1 MKLKKKYLILVL
13 LLFISIGF
21 AVLTSNLSING
32 IASFTDASFDVHF
45 ENATIKD
52 KNIDDGSI
60 TIGDD
65 TVSITSTGTFEKPG
79 DYIDTSFYVMNSGTM
94 DASLNTLTVSGL
106 TNELKNYFTYTLK
119 YDIGGA
125 SVARG
130 DVLRAGQGRKINLH
144 IEYKYDVEQL
154 ATVSNLNI
162 TITMNYINPKKA
174 STSIVWDYEY
184 TGGEQYFIANK
195 SGNYKIEAWG
205 AQGGGFI
212 YENNNYIGGYG
223 GYSSGEISLIK
234 NQIIYVNVGGSGTH
248 CLTQNMSGGYNGGG
262 DCSIY
267 PYLNST
273 HLYASGGG
281 ATHIAKVRGLLSEL
295 ESYKGTLINDN
306 FYSSDDI
313 IIVAAGGGGSGY
325 YASFETNEVRSG
337 FGGAGGGYIGNKDYN
352 LNIVGDINWIN
363 AVKPTGATQL
373 AGGRSLY
380 KQPSN
385 DYVVGVDGTFGQG
398 GGINSTRKT
407 AACGGGGGFFGGSG
421 NRMIGG
427 TGGSGYI
434 ANPSLFNKIM
444 YCYNC
449 QSSENEEDETN
460 IKTRSTTNVSVTPTS
475 NYAKI
480 GDGFVRITYLGK

>member
-125 SVARG
+125 NVARG

-174 STSIVWDYEY
+174 STSTVWDYEY

-195 SGNYKIEAWG
+195 SGNYKLEVWG
-205 AQGGGFI
+205 AQGGTKLTTG
-212 YENNNYIGGYG
+212 NYG
-223 GYSSGEISLIK
+223 GYSTGNIK
-234 NQIIYVNVGGSGTH
+234 LAKYDILYLNVGGEGKIGCDSVDGYRV
-248 CLTQNMSGGYNGGG
+248 LIQGGYNGGG
-262 DCSIY
+262 DGVTWVDNKCSG
-267 PYLNST
+267 
-273 HLYASGGG
+273 SGGG
-281 ATHIAKVRGLLSEL
+281 ATHIATSTGTLSSL
-295 ESYKGTLINDN
+295 KNNRESILIVAGGGGGGGYLGGTYAGSGGGFKGTDAYMSFGDYCGFGGTQTTGGANSLTNGVTDAASFGQGANSKYIANSQSTGN
-306 FYSSDDI
+306 SSGGGGGYYGGG
-313 IIVAAGGGGSGY
+313 AGTGYGGLGGGGSGY
-325 YASFETNEVRSG
+325 
-337 FGGAGGGYIGNKDYN
+337 IGNTN
-352 LNIVGDINWIN
+352 LTD
-363 AVKPTGATQL
+363 
-373 AGGRSLY
+373 
-380 KQPSN
+380 
-385 DYVVGVDGTFGQG
+385 
-398 GGINSTRKT
+398 
-407 AACGGGGGFFGGSG
+407 
-421 NRMIGG
+421 
-427 TGGSGYI
+427 
-434 ANPSLFNKIM
+434 KIM

-460 IKTRSTTNVSVTPTS
+460 IKTRSTTNVSETPTS
-475 NYAKI
+475 NYAKM

>member
-1 MKLKKKYLILVL
+1 MKLKNKNIILV

-21 AVLTSNLSING
+21 AVLTSNLSIIG
-32 IASFTDASFDVHF
+32 TASFTDASFDVHF
-45 ENATIKD
+45 ENAKVED
-52 KNIDDGSI
+52 KNIDDGTI
-60 TIGDD
+60 TIGND
-65 TVSITSTGTFEKPG
+65 TISITSTGTFEKPG
-79 DYIDTSFYVMNSGTM
+79 DYINTSFYVMNSGTM
-94 DASLNTLTVSGL
+94 DAQLNTLTIAGL
-106 TNELKNYFTYTLK
+106 TNELKNYFSYTLT
-119 YDIGGA
+119 YDIGG
-125 SVARG
+125 SNVARG

-144 IEYKYDVEQL
+144 IEYKYDVDQL
-154 ATVSNLNI
+154 STANNLNI
-162 TITMNYINPKKA
+162 TTTMNYINPKKA
-174 STSIVWDYEY
+174 ITSTVWDYEY
-184 TGGEQYFIANK
+184 TGGEQHFIANK

-223 GYSSGEISLIK
+223 GYSSGEISLMK

-267 PYLNST
+267 PYVNST

-295 ESYKGTLINDN
+295 ESYKGTLINDII
-306 FYSSDDI
+306 YSSDDI

-325 YASFETNEVRSG
+325 YAAFETDEVRSG
-337 FGGAGGGYIGNKDYN
+337 LGGAGGGYIGNKDYN
-352 LNIVGDINWIN
+352 LNIVGDTNWIN

-380 KQPSN
+380 KQPPN

-398 GGINSTRKT
+398 GGINSKRTT

-434 ANPSLFNKIM
+434 ANPSLSNKIM

-449 QSSENEEDETN
+449 QSSENEDDETN
-460 IKTRSTTNVSVTPTS
+460 IKTRSTTNVSETPTS